1 MKTNLVL
8 MRHGQSMANAGIPIN
23 HEEQNI
29 LTEHGIMEA
38 MRLAKTFRAVF
49 PDLQFDH
56 AFSSPLHRALQT
68 NLNFLSVIN
77 NKAID
82 TQIVPAFTERSLGFN
97 GFMKIKDM
105 IAKFGQDE
113 LDRWERDVFAIPGDA
128 RGEALMAVYDR
139 VVDAYEYLVM
149 PRLRAGETVLI
160 TAHYYV
166 LKVLQSHIQYGNV
179 YQAPLYDPRNALPVA
194 YQIAV

>member
-8 MRHGQSMANAGIPIN
+8 MRHGQSMANAGLPLK

-29 LTEHGIMEA
+29 LTEKGILDT
-38 MRLAKTFRAVF
+38 MRLARTFRAVF

-68 NLNFLSVIN
+68 NLNFLSTIGN
-77 NKAID
+77 QAID
-82 TQIVPAFTERSLGFN
+82 TQIVPDFTERSLGFD
-97 GFMKIKDM
+97 GFLTINEM
-105 IAKFGQDE
+105 IERYGQKALDGWE
-113 LDRWERDVFAIPGDA
+113 LDLYAVPGDE
-128 RGEALMAVYDR
+128 RGEPLIAVYDR
-139 VVDAYEYLVM
+139 VVGAYESLVL
-149 PRLRAGETVLI
+149 PRLQAGETVLV

-166 LKVLQSHIQYGNV
+166 LKVLQSHIEYGDASK
-179 YQAPLYDPRNALPVA
+179 APLFDPRNSLPVP